1 MSPATL
7 LQLRVHRIHSN
18 SGNSPGGGHPFTFM
32 DAEHLSTPLPAH
44 RINHSSRPSG
54 ATFYVERNHRW
65 DTASAALVIITTP
78 SEDRHFHTH
87 QLLWV
92 AFHVELR
99 RSHVS
104 EPSGVW
110 QMSRW
115 RRNSPKLLNQSR
127 L

>member
-1 MSPATL
+1 PRIHRSIGRLTTRTRFTWNGGERSGLATVMSPATL

-65 DTASAALVIITTP
+65 DTASAVLAM
-78 SEDRHFHTH
+78 S
-87 QLLWV
+87 
-92 AFHVELR
+92 LR
-99 RSHVS
+99 RVTTGISTLTS
-104 EPSGVW
+104 SCGLRFTW
-110 QMSRW
+110 
-115 RRNSPKLLNQSR
+115 N
-127 L
+127 